1 MWRHI
6 ASNALTFFIVLL
18 FLFAGGISFAVKK
31 YSAAGPLEQAIC
43 LQVKSGANMRAVALD
58 LQAQGLLLRPMFY
71 GLVPIMPTKRAS

>member
-58 LQAQGLLLRPMFY
+58 LQAQGAVASANVLRIGADY
-71 GLVPIMPTKRAS
+71 ADKTGS